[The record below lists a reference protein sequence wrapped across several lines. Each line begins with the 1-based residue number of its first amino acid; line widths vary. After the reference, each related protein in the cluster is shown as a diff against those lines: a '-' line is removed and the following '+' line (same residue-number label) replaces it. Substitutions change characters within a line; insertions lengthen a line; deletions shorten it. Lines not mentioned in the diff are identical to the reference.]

1 MLKRKLVLQD
11 CPTVSPRYD
20 FNEETGELE
29 EVGIRDD
36 FAFVQSSADTS
47 FQHVLKRIG
56 YFDNNQNMELY
67 DPKKVVFVDDTPVAD
82 NLEEVGYKSYGD
94 FLEKIQDYA
103 EKRSLP
109 ACYSVEQIVADMR
122 EQAVLQGEK
131 IKLLK
136 EQKENEISK
145 GVEKTDKQAN
155 V

>member
-11 CPTVSPRYD
+11 CPTVSARYD

-56 YFDNNQNMELY
+56 YFDSPNIELY
-67 DPKKVVFVDDTPVAD
+67 DPKKVEFVDDTPVTD
-82 NLEEVGYKSYGD
+82 NLENVGYTSYGD

-109 ACYSVEQIVADMR
+109 ARYTVEQIVADMR
-122 EQAVLQGEK
+122 EQAAFQLEK

-145 GVEKTDKQAN
+145 GVEKKDE
-155 V
+155 

>member
-1 MLKRKLVLQD
+1 MLKRKFVLQD

-56 YFDNNQNMELY
+56 YFDNNQNIELY
-67 DPKKVVFVDDTPVAD
+67 DPKKVVFVDDIPAVD

-94 FLEKIQDYA
+94 FLEKIQDYS
-103 EKRSLP
+103 ENISLTES
-109 ACYSVEQIVADMR
+109 YYV
-122 EQAVLQGEK
+122 
-131 IKLLK
+131 
-136 EQKENEISK
+136 
-145 GVEKTDKQAN
+145 
-155 V
+155 